1 MVDYEVAIHTTLLLV
16 DDDKQQLELRSLVL
30 KKSGFVVLTA
40 ASPIE
45 ALAILAQPH
54 GRKVSVA
61 ILDYEMPVMN
71 GCVLAD
77 YLKARYPDLKII
89 LHSGLL
95 DIPESEMS
103 SVDSFVPKGGG
114 IVRLLGRSRQCATQL
129 EVALLQ
135 RGRFAVNERGIN
147 CECLQALARSAHV
160 EVDEL
165 VDAAIVGFD
174 RRETVTIPSSGCGL
188 VERIRRCTA
197 GHGPEFQ
204 PDPCR
209 GPLSQRG
216 VTSDRWW
223 EPTRPHA
230 RPCFPT
236 CRAAPLISDGL
247 SSLRLGSIS
256 SELRRS
262 GWSPNV
268 ED

>member
-54 GRKVSVA
+54 GRKVSAA

-114 IVRLLGRSRQCATQL
+114 IVRLLGEISPMRNT
-129 EVALLQ
+129 
-135 RGRFAVNERGIN
+135 
-147 CECLQALARSAHV
+147 ARS
-160 EVDEL
+160 
-165 VDAAIVGFD
+165 G
-174 RRETVTIPSSGCGL
+174 SS
-188 VERIRRCTA
+188 A
-197 GHGPEFQ
+197 
-204 PDPCR
+204 
-209 GPLSQRG
+209 
-216 VTSDRWW
+216 
-223 EPTRPHA
+223 TRPV
-230 RPCFPT
+230 C
-236 CRAAPLISDGL
+236 G
-247 SSLRLGSIS
+247 
-256 SELRRS
+256 E
-262 GWSPNV
+262 
-268 ED
+268 